1 MPRRSVTDTPLPGMA
16 PAAPRRR
23 PAGYAE
29 RAFLDVV
36 RRARRDGRLE
46 ADADALVAATRNVA
60 RGIDRLTPGPSDEV
74 RPYDLVPLAQ
84 LNREYREN
92 LSALGLLPDSGAT
105 RDPFDEFL
113 EGIGAPTRVSDA
125 PEP

>member
-1 MPRRSVTDTPLPGMA
+1 MGKRSVTDTPLPGMA

-36 RRARRDGRLE
+36 RRARKAGTLDDG
-46 ADADALVAATRNVA
+46 ADALVAATRNVA

-105 RDPFDEFL
+105 RDPFDAFL
-113 EGIGAPTRVSDA
+113 DDLGTPTRVSDPA
-125 PEP
+125 ES